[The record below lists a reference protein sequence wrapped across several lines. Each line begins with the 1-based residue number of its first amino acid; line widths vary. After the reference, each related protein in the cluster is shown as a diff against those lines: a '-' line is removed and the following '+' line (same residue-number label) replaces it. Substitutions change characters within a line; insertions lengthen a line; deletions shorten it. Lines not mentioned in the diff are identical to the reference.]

1 MIGGA
6 LVGTFL
12 GVLLAYGIFGPIA
25 TRLQGIYDDEIKFY
39 HVIRVII
46 TAHLHGQAPQISVET
61 GERRSPMNTCRASRK
76 SKRS

>member
-1 MIGGA
+1 
-6 LVGTFL
+6 
-12 GVLLAYGIFGPIA
+12 VLLAYGIFGPIA

-61 GERRSPMNTCRASRK
+61 GRK
-76 SKRS
+76 GISHEYMPSFAEVEEKLNSLPPV